1 MMICSSTNW
10 ESSFLTWKICTKS
23 MPLARRNTKLGNSV
37 CGPQTGLL
45 AEPTWLRSRVWCS
58 GLWAL
63 SWCNFWGWCRLE
75 ERQSVSQ
82 YENTEAPQIKQN
94 SLNSRTT
101 CFNLRIYCNYRN
113 HTLLYLDPVDFS
125 FFWNWENTQ
134 ISLGE
139 ISIQWVSIF
148 FKIPN
153 KYVYWFSFGFP
164 LSDVPIKKET
174 LYSQLLCGS
183 HHRSPPVSTDKS
195 FPVVR
200 INVLINAQNPLENVN
215 ESNWVFSEKFWWG
228 LDSAIGKRDKTL
240 VQLHWNLVMDLAS
253 NRMWSQAFHST
264 MFPLLGLIHY
274 KMLLDLQILGFV
286 WHLSHPSLVLN
297 IFHLTK
303 LRCMLLMFLISRCF
317 QPHLNTDYKP
327 PAEIQYGDAHA
338 QEWRGLH
345 RVSVVSRCF
354 TIYSVLINMS
364 HHWVPFELNVSPLK
378 TMIKPKNNNFII
390 RIQAKGLFEHDSIVL
405 RVWFKL

>member
-125 FFWNWENTQ
+125 FFF
-134 ISLGE
+134 E
-139 ISIQWVSIF
+139 IG
-148 FKIPN
+148 KILKSHSVRSQFN
-153 KYVYWFSFGFP
+153 GCQYFSRYQTNMFID
-164 LSDVPIKKET
+164 SV
-174 LYSQLLCGS
+174 
-183 HHRSPPVSTDKS
+183 
-195 FPVVR
+195 
-200 INVLINAQNPLENVN
+200 
-215 ESNWVFSEKFWWG
+215 
-228 LDSAIGKRDKTL
+228 LDS
-240 VQLHWNLVMDLAS
+240 HSVMSRLKKKH
-253 NRMWSQAFHST
+253 FIHSCSAARIT
-264 MFPLLGLIHY
+264 
-274 KMLLDLQILGFV
+274 D
-286 WHLSHPSLVLN
+286 HLRFLP
-297 IFHLTK
+297 TK
-303 LRCMLLMFLISRCF
+303 VFLWC
-317 QPHLNTDYKP
+317 
-327 PAEIQYGDAHA
+327 G
-338 QEWRGLH
+338 
-345 RVSVVSRCF
+345 
-354 TIYSVLINMS
+354 
-364 HHWVPFELNVSPLK
+364 
-378 TMIKPKNNNFII
+378 
-390 RIQAKGLFEHDSIVL
+390 
-405 RVWFKL
+405 